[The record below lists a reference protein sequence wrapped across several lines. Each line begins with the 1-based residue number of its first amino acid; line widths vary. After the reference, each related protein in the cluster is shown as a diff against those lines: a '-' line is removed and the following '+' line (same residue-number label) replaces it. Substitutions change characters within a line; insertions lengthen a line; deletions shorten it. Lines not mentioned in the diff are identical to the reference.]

1 MGSFV
6 IQIRRMLVEIDDK
19 IVSTQIFERN
29 FVCDLNACKGAC
41 CIQGDA
47 GAPLT
52 FDEISTLE
60 DSLDE
65 IKPYMREEGVRAVEK
80 TGVFYMDQ
88 DNEAG
93 TTLVNDGECAFVF
106 FDENGITKC
115 AVEAAFLNGKTDF
128 KKPISCHLYPIRV
141 KQISDFTAINYDK
154 WDICEPA
161 CACGDALSVP
171 VFRFL
176 KEPIIRAFGLD
187 FFKELEV
194 VDKELSQQS

>member
-1 MGSFV
+1 MDSFV
-6 IQIRRMLVEIDDK
+6 IQIKRMLVEIDDK
-19 IVSTQIFERN
+19 IVSTQIFERK

-41 CIQGDA
+41 CIEGDA

-52 FDEISTLE
+52 LDEISTLE

-115 AVEAAFLNGKTDF
+115 AVEAAFLDGKTDF

-141 KQISDFTAINYDK
+141 KQISDFTSINYDN
-154 WDICEPA
+154 WDICSAA
-161 CACGDALSVP
+161 CACGDALNVP

-194 VDKELSQQS
+194 VEKELSQQS